1 MTGTWKKIKFSKQ
14 ALRPP
19 SRAYHS
25 SLSVTNED
33 KHFLFIF
40 GGKSKDRNFNDVWYY
55 RPQTKEWNL
64 LQTKGAIPPLRYYS
78 QMTRIQNKIIIF
90 GGKNYELKMQGLIF
104 NPFFPFLVQ
113 ILIMKYKGNFPVAT
127 KSYLNDI
134 YLLDL
139 TNSVWHNVSHYGY
152 TVPSPR
158 CLHRFIAF
166 KQYIYLISG
175 GFLKFLNDKNNLFS

>member
-104 NPFFPFLVQ
+104 NPFFFL
-113 ILIMKYKGNFPVAT
+113 FW
-127 KSYLNDI
+127 S
-134 YLLDL
+134 
-139 TNSVWHNVSHYGY
+139 
-152 TVPSPR
+152 
-158 CLHRFIAF
+158 
-166 KQYIYLISG
+166 
-175 GFLKFLNDKNNLFS
+175 KF